1 MGEEIDL
8 ASPNVVET
16 LCPLPH
22 RFHEV
27 CLFEFFKNQTT
38 ERCPNCRRQIIRAD
52 YFENQPYPQHQP
64 VDSIKKRLFR
74 CCRILGHIGYTVG
87 LIFAFWSPTS
97 IAFPI
102 VSLVS
107 YLMMFFLSFLNCSR
121 NKRML
126 FWDVSISFLLWSFTT
141 NPLAFFQGPFIIS
154 IVGIFAF
161 IMDWDYVLD

>member
-22 RFHEV
+22 TFHEV

-52 YFENQPYPQHQP
+52 YFENQPYPLHQP
-64 VDSIKKRLFR
+64 VDASIISELNSTHERLCR
-74 CCRILGHIGYTVG
+74 CCGISGHIGYTVG

-107 YLMMFFLSFLNCSR
+107 YLMMLS
-121 NKRML
+121 
-126 FWDVSISFLLWSFTT
+126 
-141 NPLAFFQGPFIIS
+141 
-154 IVGIFAF
+154 
-161 IMDWDYVLD
+161 